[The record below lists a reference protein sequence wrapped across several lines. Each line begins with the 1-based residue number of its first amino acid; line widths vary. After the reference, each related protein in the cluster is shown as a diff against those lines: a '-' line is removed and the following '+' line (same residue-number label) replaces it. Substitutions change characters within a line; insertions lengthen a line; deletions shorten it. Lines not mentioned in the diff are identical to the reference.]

1 MKECIDRDKLSSIDL
16 SDDSVQDIVEKS
28 IRNIL
33 VCLGDDPD
41 REGLKGTPN
50 RVYRMYDEMYKGM
63 EYTNDEIAGMY
74 NTCFEDVQ
82 TGDLVV
88 VSDIPI
94 FSNCEHHLVLM
105 YNMKVHV
112 GYLPNGK
119 VIGLSKI
126 ARIADMV
133 GRRLQLQERI
143 GMDISDILSK
153 ILDTKDIIVVIEG
166 EHGCMTARGIKK
178 PGTVT
183 RTASLSGAFKT
194 ELPLRREFYDLI
206 HGGK

>member
-1 MKECIDRDKLSSIDL
+1 MKECINRDKLSSIDL

-133 GRRLQLQERI
+133 GKRLQLQERMTAQI
-143 GMDISDILSK
+143 ADALMENLNAKGVM
-153 ILDTKDIIVVIEG
+153 VVAEA
-166 EHGCMTARGIKK
+166 EHMCMTMRGIKK
-178 PGTVT
+178 PGSKTLTVVT
-183 RTASLSGAFKT
+183 RGKFSEDTALQKMVLDMIKG
-194 ELPLRREFYDLI
+194 
-206 HGGK
+206 